1 MLGYA
6 DYELVNEF
14 STWERLTEH
23 LTKPIKKQDLLN
35 AIATYAH
42 PPSDQAA

>member
-23 LTKPIKKQDLLN
+23 LKPIKKQDLLN

-42 PPSDQAA
+42 SPSDQAA